1 MTDQTSASNS
11 ETDVPQRRR
20 SSAVGRTFL
29 WVGIGIGAVS
39 AAALTYFV
47 LRATIMQ
54 QRPPATDETAD
65 RIQDLIQEANRLIKT
80 LDEKKQT

>member
-1 MTDQTSASNS
+1 VTDQTSAPNS
-11 ETDVPQRRR
+11 EADAPQRAR
-20 SSAVGRTFL
+20 SKAVGRTFL

-47 LRATIMQ
+47 LRATLL
-54 QRPPATDETAD
+54 QRPPAPDETAD
-65 RIQDLIQEANRLIKT
+65 RIQDLIEEANRLIKT

>member
-11 ETDVPQRRR
+11 EADAPQRHR

-47 LRATIMQ
+47 LRATLM
-54 QRPPATDETAD
+54 QRPAATDETAD
-65 RIQDLIQEANRLIKT
+65 RIQDLIEEANRLIKT

>member
-1 MTDQTSASNS
+1 VTDQTTPSSS
-11 ETDVPQRRR
+11 ETDAPQRNR

-47 LRATIMQ
+47 LRATLM

-65 RIQDLIQEANRLIKT
+65 RIQGLIEEANRLIKT